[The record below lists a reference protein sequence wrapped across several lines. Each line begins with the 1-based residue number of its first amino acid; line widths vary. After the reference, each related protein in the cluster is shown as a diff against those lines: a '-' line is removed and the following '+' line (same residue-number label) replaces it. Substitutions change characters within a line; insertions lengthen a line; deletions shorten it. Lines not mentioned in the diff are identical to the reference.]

1 MTFRL
6 NEDLKRSTKT
16 ASHTLTL
23 EDLGTIVEFNSASNL
38 TLTIP
43 DDSAVDFPDGAQI
56 VIARYGT
63 GTVQVTAPGSA
74 VFRSSEGNTF
84 LTNQYSLATLI
95 KRTTNEWY
103 LVGDLSAS

>member
-6 NEDLKRSTKT
+6 KEDLKRTTKT
-16 ASHTLTL
+16 ANYTLTL
-23 EDLGTIVEFNSASNL
+23 DDLGTIVEFNSASNL

-43 DDSAVDFPDGAQI
+43 DDSSVDFPDGAQI

-63 GTVQVTAPGSA
+63 GTVQISAPGSA
-74 VFRSSEGNTF
+74 VFRSSEGNSF